1 MLTILAYSMIV
12 VFMALV
18 MTGRMTA
25 LIALIA
31 VPIVFAL
38 IGGFGGDIG
47 PMVISGLRAIAPTGV
62 LLLFAILYFGLMIDV
77 GLFDPLI
84 RLIVRLAKG
93 DPVRLV
99 VGSALLA
106 MIVSLDG
113 DGSTTYL
120 LCVTAM
126 LPLHRR
132 MGINPLILP
141 CVTMMA
147 NSIMNIAPWGG
158 PTARVMSA
166 LHLEASQ
173 VFTPLIPPMAM
184 ACVATILVAWYLG
197 VRERARLNR
206 IDWKPEHYEVS
217 PIGGD
222 VDLDESDPPRTSKAK
237 MVFNVVLTV
246 ALMVCLVVAVL
257 PLPLLFM
264 VAFAI
269 AITANFPNFK
279 DQKERIAAHSAS
291 ALSVVSLIFA
301 AGVFTGILS
310 GTKMTDAIAQSVVSA
325 IPQGAGNLL
334 PLITALLSAPMTF
347 FLSNDAFYFGVVPI
361 LAEAA
366 KGYGIA
372 PEIIARASLLGQ
384 PVHQLSPLVAAN
396 YVLIGVAGVE
406 FGAHQRFTLKWAAL
420 LAVVMIV
427 SAGLF
432 GIIPLF

>member
-38 IGGFGGDIG
+38 IGGFGGEIG

-141 CVTMMA
+141 CVTMLS

-173 VFTPLIPPMAM
+173 VFTPVIPAMAM

-197 VRERARLNR
+197 LRERARLKR
-206 IDWKPEHYEVS
+206 IDWKPEHFEAS

-222 VDLDESDPPRTSKAK
+222 VDLDETDPPRTSKAK
-237 MVFNVVLTV
+237 MLFNVVLTV
-246 ALMVCLVVAVL
+246 ALMVCLVVAIL
-257 PLPLLFM
+257 PLPL
-264 VAFAI
+264 
-269 AITANFPNFK
+269 
-279 DQKERIAAHSAS
+279 
-291 ALSVVSLIFA
+291 
-301 AGVFTGILS
+301 
-310 GTKMTDAIAQSVVSA
+310 
-325 IPQGAGNLL
+325 
-334 PLITALLSAPMTF
+334 
-347 FLSNDAFYFGVVPI
+347 
-361 LAEAA
+361 
-366 KGYGIA
+366 
-372 PEIIARASLLGQ
+372 
-384 PVHQLSPLVAAN
+384 
-396 YVLIGVAGVE
+396 
-406 FGAHQRFTLKWAAL
+406 
-420 LAVVMIV
+420 
-427 SAGLF
+427 
-432 GIIPLF
+432 